1 VGSFVFDNRYDPL
14 CILLLTLDASAASET
29 IDPMPIFSRIQIGYP
44 RAAMS
49 DEKDRKCHWAVG
61 NSTQDHGVPD
71 EELTRAALVAA
82 MRKGIGRCLE
92 LK

>member
-1 VGSFVFDNRYDPL
+1 M
-14 CILLLTLDASAASET
+14 CILLLILDASAASEN
-29 IDPMPIFSRIQIGYP
+29 IDTMPIFSRIQIGHP
-44 RAAMS
+44 REAVVS
-49 DEKDRKCHWAVG
+49 DEKDRKWHWAVG
-61 NSTQDHGVPD
+61 NSAQDHGVPD